1 MTKSTE
7 PQPADDGIVYD
18 LDDALGAFDWRTTFP
33 GGAADAVDRF
43 LTDLDESAV
52 E

>member
-18 LDDALGAFDWRTTFP
+18 LNDALGAFDWRATFP

-43 LTDLDESAV
+43 LADLDENGDA
-52 E
+52 